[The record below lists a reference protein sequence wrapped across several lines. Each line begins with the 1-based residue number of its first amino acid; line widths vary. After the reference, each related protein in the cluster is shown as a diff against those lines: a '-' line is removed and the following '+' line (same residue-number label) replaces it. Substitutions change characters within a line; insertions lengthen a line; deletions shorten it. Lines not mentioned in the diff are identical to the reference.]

1 MSRNLQT
8 FTKALY
14 GFDAVVQR
22 VGEGQWDLPSP
33 CEGWTARDVVGHNIV
48 IGAQLIA
55 ILRDE
60 EPGEEMTTTEAAG
73 PDPADAWRISLR
85 TLLGLL
91 DEKGAL
97 QREGKTLFGYMS
109 IESCIG
115 FLTVDPFTHSWDLA
129 VATGQAPVLDPRL
142 LSRCTKQLEMAG
154 DSIRRDGMFGPV
166 SAAHDERSEDDLS
179 PIDRFV
185 RLAGRDP
192 LFASQSEAVSP
203 DDEALATKA
212 RKWLEEDAHAQA
224 LGIELSS
231 VSDKDLVLQ
240 LKVLPEHCNS
250 LGSLHGGVS
259 FSLADIGMAT
269 ICNLPGPTAV
279 AIDVHMVYT
288 AGASVGE
295 IVTARCTAIRR
306 GKSLASYR
314 AELFVE
320 ERQIGSFT
328 GTVMVK
334 APA

>member
-8 FTKALY
+8 FTQALY

-22 VGEGQWDLPSP
+22 VGEEQWDLPSP
-33 CEGWTARDVVGHNIV
+33 CEGWTARDVVGHNII

-60 EPGEEMTTTEAAG
+60 EQESELSPAEAAG
-73 PDPADAWRISLR
+73 SDPADAWRKALR

-97 QREGKTLFGYMS
+97 QREGKTLFGYMP

-129 VATGQAPVLDPRL
+129 VATGQTPALDPKL
-142 LSRCTKQLEMAG
+142 LSRCTRQLEMAG

-166 SAAHDERSEDDLS
+166 SAGHDERSEDDLS
-179 PIDRFV
+179 PVDRFV

-192 LFASQSEAVSP
+192 LFASRSEAVSP
-203 DDEALATKA
+203 NDQTLATKA
-212 RKWLEEDAHAQA
+212 TKWLEEDAHAQA
-224 LGIELSS
+224 LGIELKS
-231 VSDKDLVLQ
+231 VSKDDLVLQ

-259 FSLADIGMAT
+259 FSLADIGMST

-288 AGASVGE
+288 AGAGVGE
-295 IVTARCTAIRR
+295 IVTARCSSIRR
-306 GKSLASYR
+306 GKSLGTYR

-334 APA
+334 ATA